1 MQFRTTKSATQVK
14 KTSVA
19 LLAIPL
25 AATML
30 LTACGGDIKPTASA
44 SSTPS
49 SSPTTTAAPTPSA
62 SPTATA
68 NTKVDPNIPTAARAH
83 TPAGA
88 EAFTEYFFSQL
99 NIAWSKPSVGLIS
112 SLSATTC
119 KTCAAFEGSALG
131 LATKQQHYQGDV
143 FAVTTA
149 ASVGQS
155 EILVVGQQPPGA
167 VIDSNG
173 AVVRRKTRAQES
185 KFIVTV
191 QWSSGGW
198 RINEIK
204 VMK

>member
-1 MQFRTTKSATQVK
+1 VK
-14 KTSVA
+14 KTSAA

-25 AATML
+25 AASLL
-30 LTACGGDIKPTASA
+30 LTACGGDTQPTASA
-44 SSTPS
+44 
-49 SSPTTTAAPTPSA
+49 PTTPSA
-62 SPTATA
+62 AP
-68 NTKVDPNIPTAARAH
+68 K

-88 EAFTEYFFSQL
+88 EAFTRYFYSQL
-99 NIAWSKPSVGLIS
+99 NRAWSKPQAGLIS

-119 KTCAAFEGSALG
+119 KTCAAFEGSAVD

-167 VIDSNG
+167 VIDSKG
-173 AVVRRKTRAQES
+173 AVVRRKTQAQKS
-185 KFIVTV
+185 KFIVAV

-204 VMK
+204 VLK